1 MKYWDSVNEWLAKTG
16 KTKDWLSRQIGIP
29 VRTLVG
35 WFYKDVTPNMVYI
48 LKIEDI
54 TGMSLDYM
62 CGRCKGVGKDIK
74 EIENLLEKIGDEGYT
89 KDKLYEIRDKYNR
102 ISLKKLNN

>member
-1 MKYWDSVNEWLAKTG
+1 
-16 KTKDWLSRQIGIP
+16 
-29 VRTLVG
+29 
-35 WFYKDVTPNMVYI
+35 
-48 LKIEDI
+48 
-54 TGMSLDYM
+54 MSLDYM